1 MSEDWTKEQ
10 KLEWAIYI
18 SLSFVVVELV
28 GGFYARSLAILSD
41 AAHLLSDIMGFGIS
55 LFAVKM
61 ANWGSNSTHSFG
73 YKRGEV
79 VGAMFSVILIWAVT
93 LYLIVEAIER
103 MYNWFNGDI
112 KPIDGALM
120 SGVALFGIVANLCVA
135 YIFWDKHSDFSFH
148 SHDHEHSHGHD
159 HGHDHGHEMQ
169 EGTNVMHANT
179 NAANNGYQT
188 IEDDY
193 EAAHIPG
200 VPVRAPTVD
209 MNIEAAFLHVI
220 TDLITGVGVLIA
232 GLLIWWDPAFVWV
245 DPLCTMAF
253 AAMVMKSTKGIIKK
267 IMLVLFEGVP
277 EGVDYHNVRS
287 DLRDI
292 DGIGDVHHLHI
303 WAVSSDTNCLA
314 CHLSLNDSENG
325 GDTDLLARHNET
337 LRLAQRVCIKHNIQ
351 NMTIQIEDS
360 AAGCSTH
367 DCNDDCAAPAS
378 PDRH

>member
-1 MSEDWTKEQ
+1 
-10 KLEWAIYI
+10 
-18 SLSFVVVELV
+18 
-28 GGFYARSLAILSD
+28 
-41 AAHLLSDIMGFGIS
+41 
-55 LFAVKM
+55 M

-93 LYLIVEAIER
+93 LYLIIEATER
-103 MYNWFNGDI
+103 MYIWFNGDI

-159 HGHDHGHEMQ
+159 HGHDHDHDHGVVVAPPQDHSHDHGHGHGHHEEHEMQ
-169 EGTNVMHANT
+169 EMQAGTNLMHANTKT
-179 NAANNGYQT
+179 NAANNGYQS
-188 IEDDY
+188 IEDDC
-193 EAAHIPG
+193 EAAHTPG
-200 VPVRAPTVD
+200 IPVRAPAVD

-277 EGVDYHNVRS
+277 EGVDFHNVRS

-314 CHLSLNDSENG
+314 CHMSLKDSEDG
-325 GDTDLLARHNET
+325 GYTDLVARHNET
-337 LRLAQRVCIKHNIQ
+337 LRLAQRVCVKHNIQ